1 MTPSYKR
8 NQTFSDKQPDKGKIK
23 SGNQKGNKLKDVQNA
38 LKKLDVVI
46 GKEKQRDIS
55 IYEETQNTEPDLNS
69 KISGDNVA
77 SHASVEI
84 VKDKAEMDA
93 SHPLGIN
100 SSTTHSED
108 DNAKTDESETADQN
122 GLGNN
127 SASCITVISAETETE
142 TVERKILSD
151 ENSNVPTE
159 ASDDLKNILLPEKT
173 ESEEVHVENPTS
185 LSAAAEKGE
194 KVEKIEEVEVEVKI
208 EAKAVRVASAR
219 FLSLSDSEQKK
230 EFCLNCRE
238 IEECSVENIHLQPR

>member
-8 NQTFSDKQPDKGKIK
+8 NSNISDKQPDKGKIK
-23 SGNQKGNKLKDVQNA
+23 SGNQKGSKLKDVQNA
-38 LKKLDVVI
+38 LRKLDIVI

-69 KISGDNVA
+69 KISGDNLA

-84 VKDKAEMDA
+84 VKGKAEMDA

-108 DNAKTDESETADQN
+108 DNAKTDESETADRN
-122 GLGNN
+122 DFGEN
-127 SASCITVISAETETE
+127 SASCISVISAETETE

-151 ENSNVPTE
+151 HNSPTE

-173 ESEEVHVENPTS
+173 ESEEVHVENPTA
-185 LSAAAEKGE
+185 LSAAAEKVE
-194 KVEKIEEVEVEVKI
+194 KVEKIEEVDVEVKI
-208 EAKAVRVASAR
+208 EVKAVRVASAH